1 MNLIDED
8 DIITTEV
15 GQCEMWAALYY
26 KPRKPRT
33 VIWSGGQGTMGFGLP
48 AAIGA
53 QVAKPN
59 SKVTDLAGDGS
70 FLMVCHELATSVEND
85 IPIVAAILNNRY
97 LGMVRQWQ
105 ELFFEKRYS
114 NTFLGEKTNFV
125 KLAEAFGA
133 NGIKVTR
140 ASEIEEAFIQ
150 AFKSKETTVIDFEID
165 RECNVFPMVSPG
177 AQIDKMIG

>member
-1 MNLIDED
+1 
-8 DIITTEV
+8 
-15 GQCEMWAALYY
+15 MWTALYY

-33 VIWSGGQGTMGFGLP
+33 LLWSGGQGTMGFGLP

-53 QVAKPN
+53 KVAKPN
-59 SKVTDLAGDGS
+59 EKVIDIAGDGS

-85 IPIVAAILNNRY
+85 IPITVAILNNRY

-114 NTFLGEKTNFV
+114 HTFLGEKTNFV
-125 KLAEAFGA
+125 KLAESFGA
-133 NGIKVTR
+133 KGIKVTKS
-140 ASEIEEAFIQ
+140 SEVED
-150 AFKSKETTVIDFEID
+150 AFKQSLNSDITTVIDFEID

-177 AQIDKMIG
+177 SQIDKMIG